1 MSLNYD
7 YLTSPIKVSVTG
19 FKENKTEKE
28 REIWYNRRHVC

>member
-19 FKENKTEKE
+19 FKENKTEKDAVYFTVE
-28 REIWYNRRHVC
+28 V